1 MSKRGKKY
9 SQRNSYQRSAVSVQ
23 QDSNQL
29 SVISIED
36 SHQQNSYQ
44 PSAEAISQDN
54 HQHSTLS
61 TQEKTDNQINTIVPL
76 SCGVNAVLQPL
87 SANDF
92 LLFQEKA
99 MTPRSPG
106 ASARAIGKQAAVEWL
121 IRKAY
126 RVNDKPL
133 TADLMDEFGVEVK
146 EFNQLLYPV
155 LGLEG
160 EVTCH
165 DDATDVGDSDD
176 FTYEGR
182 RVTRKP
188 ISWRYALKFQDE
200 MNKGAADAYRS
211 MITRFFEID
220 AQPITS
226 EMMASPDG
234 VGVGLTAL
242 IFQRLGK
249 CLN

>member
-23 QDSNQL
+23 QDSHQL
-29 SVISIED
+29 SVVSIED
-36 SHQQNSYQ
+36 NHQ
-44 PSAEAISQDN
+44 PSAVSVQQDKEEADSQELIAE
-54 HQHSTLS
+54 S
-61 TQEKTDNQINTIVPL
+61 KINTIVPL

-106 ASARAIGKQAAVEWL
+106 ASARAIGRQAAVEWL

-126 RVNDKPL
+126 TVNDKPL

-165 DDATDVGDSDD
+165 DNATDVGESDD

-200 MNKGAADAYRS
+200 ISKGAADAYRN
-211 MITRFFEID
+211 MITSFFEID
-220 AQPITS
+220 SSPITP

>member
-23 QDSNQL
+23 EDSNQL
-29 SVISIED
+29 SVVSIED
-36 SHQQNSYQ
+36 SRQQNSYQ

-61 TQEKTDNQINTIVPL
+61 TQEKTDSQLNTIVPL
-76 SCGVNAVLQPL
+76 NCGVNAVLQPL

-99 MTPRSPG
+99 MTPRTPG
-106 ASARAIGKQAAVEWL
+106 ASARAIGRQAAVEWL

-126 RVNDKPL
+126 KVNDKPL

-165 DDATDVGDSDD
+165 DNATDVGESDD
-176 FTYEGR
+176 FSYEGH

-200 MNKGAADAYRS
+200 ISKGAADAYRN
-211 MITRFFEID
+211 MITSFFEID
-220 AQPITS
+220 SMPITP